1 MAVLENPLQKLLRS
15 KMSESYHIDEDGKI
29 VITEPR
35 ILDALDPISQRVVK
49 SLQATGD
56 VIILEVGR

>member
-1 MAVLENPLQKLLRS
+1 
-15 KMSESYHIDEDGKI
+15 MSESYHIDEDGKI